1 MTGSHLQPVPSGDAP
16 IQPYTEPAPQM
27 GWEEGGVEPPNK
39 GAQQLQRYVTA
50 VWRFKWLILV
60 MGILGGVGG
69 TFATRLIDPEYE
81 VQSVV
86 LLSRDERGA
95 QRTSPADGLQQNAL
109 LDLIVAYQVVDPVVT
124 RLSLFIDR
132 EPQDS
137 SLFRD
142 FAIRGDGIVPGTY
155 TLRIDGEQF
164 ELVKDGAQVVERGAI
179 GGAVGSVLGFAWT
192 PAASQLRGRKTVEF
206 TVRTP
211 REASK
216 ELISKLRVPPLRQG
230 SNILTLRL
238 TGTDAKRTEA
248 TLNAWTESFVA
259 VATGFK
265 KYGVTQRAAILEG
278 QLEYARVQLNDA
290 ERALEGFKV
299 STAMLPSESRI
310 ASVAGQELTA
320 NPVYASFFNQ
330 QITAEQ
336 LRRDREWIDRALTA
350 GPDGGVSAEAL
361 LSIPSVNT
369 AEAAVQLR
377 ANLTEALSLE
387 GEIRKLELTYTDE
400 APQLRRPKSELARLR
415 GEVIPAAARALRTE
429 LAQRGSDV
437 DTQLEAQ
444 RRDLQG
450 IPSRTIEL
458 ARREREVAVADL
470 QYRSLLVQAQE
481 AKLAEVTT
489 PTDISVLDPAV
500 APLNPTK
507 KTGPVIIVG
516 ATAAAIGLA
525 LLIAILLDMLD
536 KRFRYPQQATDELG
550 LFILGV
556 IPAINR
562 KRRQRT
568 EEAAQMVE
576 AFRTVRM
583 NMRYA
588 VDPSRPFAVTI
599 SSPGPNDGKSLVS
612 SNLALSFAD
621 GGSRVV
627 LVDGDIRRGT
637 LNDTFKTDAKPGLI
651 DYLDGTALLPEV
663 LRSTHHP
670 NLTLIP
676 CGKRQRRGPEL
687 LTGPRLTQLVSQLKR
702 DYDVVI
708 IDSPPLGAGSDAYA
722 LGIAAENIV
731 IVMRV
736 GLTDRKMAAAKLRT
750 LDTLPVRL
758 LGGVLNGIEMTG
770 QYQYYSYYLD
780 YEARDEDQVKSLPT
794 RPAKGAVVRAAGD

>member
-1 MTGSHLQPVPSGDAP
+1 MTGSHLQPVPAGDAP
-16 IQPYTEPAPQM
+16 IQPYTEPAPQ
-27 GWEEGGVEPPNK
+27 WDEGGVEPPNK
-39 GAQQLQRYVTA
+39 GAQQLQRYAAA
-50 VWRFKWLILV
+50 VWRFKWLVLL

-69 TFATRLIDPEYE
+69 TFATGLIDPEYE

-86 LLSRDERGA
+86 LLSRDERNA
-95 QRTSPADGLQQNAL
+95 ARNSPTDGLQQNAL
-109 LDLIVAYQVVDPVVT
+109 LDLLVAYQVVDPVVT
-124 RLSLFIDR
+124 RLSLFLNR
-132 EPQDS
+132 APEDS
-137 SLFRD
+137 TLFRG
-142 FAIRGDGIVPGTY
+142 FAIQGGSVVPGAY
-155 TLRIDGEQF
+155 SLRIDGDQF
-164 ELVKDGAQVVERGAI
+164 ELVKDGVQVVDRGSLGGAI
-179 GGAVGSVLGFAWT
+179 GTSLGFEWT
-192 PAASQLRGRKTVEF
+192 PAAEQLRARKLVEF

-216 ELISKLRVPPLRQG
+216 ELIGKLRVPPLRQG

-248 TLNAWTESFVA
+248 TLNAWTESFVS

-278 QLEYARVQLNDA
+278 QLEYAREQLSDA
-290 ERALEGFKV
+290 ERSLEGFKV

-320 NPVYASFFNQ
+320 NPIYASFFNQ
-330 QITAEQ
+330 QIAAEQ

-350 GPDGGVSAEAL
+350 GTDGGVSAEAL

-369 AEAAVQLR
+369 EEAAAQLR
-377 ANLTEALSLE
+377 ANLNEALTLE
-387 GEIRKLELTYTDE
+387 SEIRKLELTYTDE
-400 APQLRRPKSELARLR
+400 APQLRRPRGELVRLR
-415 GEVIPAAARALRTE
+415 TEVIPQTARALQAQ
-429 LAQRGSDV
+429 LALRGSDV
-437 DTQLEAQ
+437 ETQLDAQ
-444 RRDLQG
+444 RRDLRDM
-450 IPSRTIEL
+450 PTRTIEL

-470 QYRSLLVQAQE
+470 QYRSLMAQAQD

-489 PTDISVLDPAV
+489 SGDISVLDPAV

-507 KTGPVIIVG
+507 NTGPVIIAG
-516 ATAAAIGLA
+516 SIAAAIGLA
-525 LLIAILLDMLD
+525 LLIAIMLDLLD

-562 KRRQRT
+562 KRRQRA
-568 EEAAQMVE
+568 EDAAQMVE
-576 AFRTVRM
+576 AFRTIRM

-621 GGSRVV
+621 GGARVV
-627 LVDGDIRRGT
+627 LVDGDIRRGS
-637 LNDTFKTDAKPGLI
+637 LEETFKTSAKPGLV
-651 DYLDGTALLPEV
+651 DYLDGAALLPEV
-663 LRSTHHP
+663 LRGTHHP

-687 LTGPRLTQLVSQLKR
+687 LTGPRLSQLVAQLQR

-722 LGIAAENIV
+722 LGIAAEHMV
-731 IVMRV
+731 IVLRA
-736 GLTDRKMAAAKLRT
+736 GLTDRKMAQAKLRT
-750 LDTLPVRL
+750 LETLPVRV

-780 YEARDEDQVKSLPT
+780 YEARDEDQQVKSLPT
-794 RPAKGAVVRAAGD
+794 KPSSGSVVRAAGD

>member
-1 MTGSHLQPVPSGDAP
+1 MTGSQFQPVHSGDAP
-16 IQPYTEPAPQM
+16 IQPHTESAPPT
-27 GWEEGGVEPPNK
+27 GWDEGGVEPPNR
-39 GAQQLQRYVTA
+39 GTQQLQRYFTA
-50 VWRFKWLILV
+50 IWRFKWLILV
-60 MGILGGVGG
+60 MGMLGAAGG
-69 TFATRLIDPEYE
+69 TFATRLIVPEYE

-86 LLSRDERGA
+86 LLSQNERN
-95 QRTSPADGLQQNAL
+95 ADGLQQSAL
-109 LDLIVAYQVVDPVVT
+109 LDLLVAYQVVDPVVT
-124 RLSLFIDR
+124 RLSLFLER
-132 EPQDS
+132 APQDS
-137 SLFRD
+137 SLFRG
-142 FAIRGDGIVPGTY
+142 FAVRGEGVVPGSY
-155 TLRIDGEQF
+155 SLRINGEQF
-164 ELVKDGAQVVERGAI
+164 ELLKDGAQVVERGTI
-179 GGAVGSVLGFAWT
+179 GSAVGSVLGFDWL
-192 PAASQLRGRKTVEF
+192 PAASLLAGRQTVEF

-211 REASK
+211 RETST
-216 ELISKLRVPPLRQG
+216 ELIRKLRVPPLRAG

-248 TLNAWTESFVA
+248 TLNTWTESFVA

-265 KYGVTQRAAILEG
+265 KYGVTQRATILEG
-278 QLEYARVQLNDA
+278 QLEYARVQLSDT

-299 STAMLPSESRI
+299 LTAMLPSESRI
-310 ASVAGQELTA
+310 ASVAGQELTS

-330 QITAEQ
+330 QITSEQ
-336 LRRDREWIDRALTA
+336 LRRDREWIDRALTS

-369 AEAAVQLR
+369 APAAVQLR
-377 ANLTEALSLE
+377 SNLNEALSLE

-400 APQLRRPKSELARLR
+400 APQLRRPKGDLARLR
-415 GEVIPAAARALRTE
+415 AEVIPEAARALRAE
-429 LAQRGSDV
+429 LAQLGSNV
-437 DTQLEAQ
+437 QTQLEAQ

-450 IPSRTIEL
+450 IPTRTIEL
-458 ARREREVAVADL
+458 ARREREVAVADQ
-470 QYRSLLVQAQE
+470 QYRTLLLQAQQ
-481 AKLAEVTT
+481 AKLDEVTT
-489 PTDISVLDPAV
+489 SGDIRVLDPAV

-516 ATAAAIGLA
+516 STAAALGLA
-525 LLIAILLDMLD
+525 LFIAIVLDMLD

-556 IPAINR
+556 IPAITR

-568 EEAAQMVE
+568 EQAAQMVE

-588 VDPSRPFAVTI
+588 VDPSQPFAVTI

-637 LNDTFKTDAKPGLI
+637 LEETFKTNAKPGLI
-651 DYLDGTALLPEV
+651 EYLDGTALLPEV
-663 LRSTHHP
+663 LRATHHP

-708 IDSPPLGAGSDAYA
+708 VDSPPLGAGSDAYA
-722 LGIAAENIV
+722 LGIACENVV

-736 GLTDRKMAAAKLRT
+736 GLSDRKMAAAKLRT

-770 QYQYYSYYLD
+770 QYQYYSYYLE
-780 YEARDEDQVKSLPT
+780 YEARDEDPQVKSLPT
-794 RPAKGAVVRAAGD
+794 KPSRGAVVRAAGD